1 MLVQL
6 RPGYEVLYHAT
17 EATPA
22 LGRSWRRERWATL
35 VAPIARKLKSLL
47 LPQHFVKTVTGLIVP
62 VSSADTPVGYSEI
75 QRTLNSQGVLI
86 SHVARVPTMFGQIYV
101 VPDETALKL
110 PKSTIDTVRAHV
122 RTLPFSEAVVRVA
135 DVAARLWPVRD
146 DVTAQRRML
155 EQIVHAPAHLAA
167 YDRVFSRADDDFDG
181 HLLLLNEQ
189 QLLVLQRL
197 VLEEATVGS
206 AEWTAASDE
215 ALEAAFLGV
224 TTVASEGTAPLHGG
238 QRQLEDWVGFLMQ
251 NGSFN
256 AGGQPLYALIRAHRL
271 FVELARNAA
280 AQKHHAAVD
289 FDVWIAERFNL
300 SAEELFA
307 AGFLAQATSVLG
319 QEGPRV
325 RTPGLLPPMNVH
337 LSTTALASK
346 AKNVQTALAAP
357 REFFAAGFSKSKNN
371 PVRLAWEATPF
382 QQRPF
387 VLLDDGRLA
396 LTSPRAI
403 YSWLTDGWYYRLLD
417 IAISK
422 GRRDDF
428 TTFVGYLF
436 ETYVLEIFQFA
447 LPDRDARHGAVHGEQ
462 AYRGG
467 QMTSDV
473 AVDYGDDLLLFEVVS
488 SRLPLGVRAEADQAE
503 LEEHLK
509 RALVEKIAQ
518 LDRVACDILSGTAR
532 IPGVDR
538 TRLRRIWPVVITA
551 GDITQTEPL
560 WKWLHE
566 QIPSSTFADQR
577 VQRLQ
582 LLTVE
587 DVEIIAGLVFDG
599 EEIIDVIAAKARSD
613 YRELDMVRW
622 LADTRHEDPPRHPE
636 LDARWARLNATM
648 EHVLGAQRT

>member
-1 MLVQL
+1 M
-6 RPGYEVLYHAT
+6 
-17 EATPA
+17 
-22 LGRSWRRERWATL
+22 
-35 VAPIARKLKSLL
+35 ARKLNPVL
-47 LPQHFVKTVTGLIVP
+47 LPQRFVKTATGLMVP
-62 VSSADTPVGYSEI
+62 VSSAETPADYRQI

-86 SHVARVPTMFGQIYV
+86 SHVARVPTMLGQIYV
-101 VPDETALKL
+101 VADEAALEL
-110 PKSTIDTVRAHV
+110 PKSTIDTVREHL
-122 RTLPFSEAVVRVA
+122 RSLPFSEAVARVA

-146 DVTAQRRML
+146 DVPAQRVML
-155 EQIVHAPAHLAA
+155 ERLVRAPAHLSA
-167 YDRVFSRADDDFDG
+167 YDRVLGRADDDFDG
-181 HLLLLNEQ
+181 HLLLLDEQ

-197 VLEEATVGS
+197 ALEEAAVDG
-206 AEWTAASDE
+206 AEWTAACDE

-224 TTVASEGTAPLHGG
+224 TTVAGEGTARLHGG
-238 QRQLEDWVGFLMQ
+238 QGERQLEDWVGFLMQ

-271 FVELARNAA
+271 FVELARTAA
-280 AQKHHAAVD
+280 AQQHHAAVD
-289 FDVWIAERFNL
+289 FDVWTTESFDL

-319 QEGPRV
+319 EEGPRG
-325 RTPGLLPPMNVH
+325 RTPGLLPPMNVC

-346 AKNVQTALAAP
+346 AEDVQAALAAP
-357 REFFAAGFSKSKNN
+357 REFFAVGFSKSKNN
-371 PVRLAWEATPF
+371 PVRLAWESTPF

-417 IAISK
+417 TAISK

-436 ETYVLEIFQFA
+436 ETYVLELFHLA
-447 LPDRDARHGAVHGEQ
+447 HPDRDAGNGAVHNEQ
-462 AYRGG
+462 TYGGG

-488 SRLPLGVRAEADQAE
+488 RRLPLGVRAEADQAE
-503 LEEHLK
+503 LEKHLK
-509 RALVEKIAQ
+509 RTLLNKIAQ
-518 LDRVACDILSGTAR
+518 LDRVARDILSGTAR
-532 IPGVDR
+532 IPDVDPA
-538 TRLRRIWPVVITA
+538 RLRRIWPVVVTA

-566 QIPSSTFADQR
+566 QVPSTTFADEH
-577 VQRLQ
+577 VQQLQ

-587 DVEIIAGLVFDG
+587 DVEIIAGLVSNG

-622 LADTRHEDPPRHPE
+622 LDDTRHEDPPRHPE
-636 LDARWARLNATM
+636 LEGTVGATHRRDGTRAWGAA
-648 EHVLGAQRT
+648 HVTVRGAGGGRASATRGIRASWSTSS

>member
-1 MLVQL
+1 M
-6 RPGYEVLYHAT
+6 
-17 EATPA
+17 
-22 LGRSWRRERWATL
+22 
-35 VAPIARKLKSLL
+35 ARKLNPLL
-47 LPQHFVKTVTGLIVP
+47 LPQRFVKTVTGLIVP
-62 VSSADTPVGYSEI
+62 VSSAETPADYRKV

-86 SHVARVPTMFGQIYV
+86 SHVARVVPTMLGQIYV
-101 VPDETALKL
+101 VADEAALDL
-110 PKSTIDTVRAHV
+110 PKSTIDTVREHL
-122 RTLPFSEAVVRVA
+122 RTLPFSEAVARVA

-146 DVTAQRRML
+146 DVTAQRVML
-155 EQIVHAPAHLAA
+155 ERLVRAPAHLSA
-167 YDRVFSRADDDFDG
+167 YDRVLGRADDNFDG
-181 HLLLLNEQ
+181 HLLVLDEQ

-197 VLEEATVGS
+197 VLEEAAVGG

-224 TTVASEGTAPLHGG
+224 TTVAGEGTARLHGG

-271 FVELARNAA
+271 FVELARTAA
-280 AQKHHAAVD
+280 AQQHHAGVD
-289 FDVWIAERFNL
+289 FDVWTAESFNL

-307 AGFLAQATSVLG
+307 AGFLAQAASVLG
-319 QEGPRV
+319 QEEPRG
-325 RTPGLLPPMNVH
+325 RTPGLLPPMNAY
-337 LSTTALASK
+337 LSTTTLASK
-346 AKNVQTALAAP
+346 ADDVQTVLAAP

-371 PVRLAWEATPF
+371 PVRLAWESTPF

-403 YSWLTDGWYYRLLD
+403 YSWLTVGWYYRLLD

-436 ETYVLEIFQFA
+436 ETYVLELFQFA
-447 LPDRDARHGAVHGEQ
+447 LPNRDAGNGAVHGEQ
-462 AYRGG
+462 TYGGG

-473 AVDYGDDLLLFEVVS
+473 AIDYGDDLLLFEVVS
-488 SRLPLGVRAEADQAE
+488 RRLPLGVRAEADQAE

-509 RALVEKIAQ
+509 RTLLDKIAQ
-518 LDRVACDILSGTAR
+518 LDRVARDILSGTAR
-532 IPGVDR
+532 IPDVDPA
-538 TRLRRIWPVVITA
+538 RLRRIWPVVITA

-566 QIPSSTFADQR
+566 QVPSSTFADER
-577 VQRLQ
+577 VQQLQ

-587 DVEIIAGLVFDG
+587 DVEIIAGLVSDG

-622 LADTRHEDPPRHPE
+622 LDDTRHEDPPRHPE
-636 LDARWARLNATM
+636 LEARWGRLIAAM
-648 EHVLGAQRT
+648 EQALGAQRT